1 MRRQFL
7 KTLNKDIRN
16 EPEEPC
22 SPQATLSVTIQ
33 GAVIAVINTVV
44 MVTIVVRASN
54 EGQAYLSWA
63 ICSAMVIGGA
73 VTALQASRIGRFGA
87 GHLLLCGAGPHFV
100 AVSVVAINVGGW
112 TTLASLI
119 VVSSLAQFAFA
130 AWLPVLRRIITPV
143 VCGTSLMLIAISVI
157 AVAVDRLAKVP
168 DGTPLIAGPLVAAAT
183 LGAAVVISLKGAGVL
198 RLWAPLIGILSGC
211 LVAAVFDLY
220 DLESLRRAPWF
231 QTPNFGAWPGID
243 LTPGTE
249 FWTLLPTFILV
260 TLVVAVK
267 TGGDGV
273 VIQQVSLRRS
283 RAIDFRVVQ
292 GTVNASGLGG
302 LLSGLAGTPPTVVYS
317 PSSIALINL
326 TGIAYRGISYWI
338 GAVMILVAFLPKISA
353 LLLAAPSAV
362 VASLLLMVMGMLLVE
377 GMRMLFREGLDQRN
391 SLIVAMTLAVGLG
404 VESLNVFGVR
414 SDNLWASILGN
425 GTTVGILVMI
435 ALTTLLELTSP
446 RSKKLDVELR
456 TSSLPRIDEFLL
468 NFAAEIG
475 WTEESANRLRA
486 SGEESL
492 LCLLSSETSD
502 VEADTRLIIVVRS
515 KDDVVEM
522 DFLSVFEDQNIEDRL
537 AYMSEEAEVHDD
549 RELSFRLLRHHASTV
564 HHRKYHG
571 VDVVTVTVERTG

>member
-1 MRRQFL
+1 M
-7 KTLNKDIRN
+7 
-16 EPEEPC
+16 
-22 SPQATLSVTIQ
+22 Q

-44 MVTIVVRASN
+44 MVTIVVRASD
-54 EGQAYLSWA
+54 EGQAYLTWA
-63 ICSAMVIGGA
+63 IFCALVIGGA
-73 VTALQASRIGRFGA
+73 VTALQASRVGRFGA

-100 AVSVVAINVGGW
+100 AISVVAINVGGW
-112 TTLASLI
+112 TTLASLV
-119 VVSSLAQFAFA
+119 VVSSLVQFAFA
-130 AWLPVLRRIITPV
+130 AWLPVLRRVITPV
-143 VCGTSLMLIAISVI
+143 VCGASLMLISISVI

-168 DGTPLIAGPLVAAAT
+168 DGTPLISSPLIVAAT
-183 LGAAVVISLKGAGVL
+183 LGAAVVISLKGSGIL

-211 LVAAVFDLY
+211 IAAAFFGLY
-220 DLESLRRAPWF
+220 DLEFLRHAPWF
-231 QTPNFGAWPGID
+231 RMPDFNAWPGVE
-243 LTPGTE
+243 LKLGAE
-249 FWTLLPTFILV
+249 FWTLLPSFVIV

-326 TGIAYRGISYWI
+326 TGIAFRRIGYWI
-338 GAVMILVAFLPKISA
+338 GSVLVLVAFLPKITA

-391 SLIVAMTLAVGLG
+391 TLIVAVTLSVGLG
-404 VESLNVFGVR
+404 VESLNVLGMR
-414 SDNLWASILGN
+414 SDSLWISILGN

-446 RSKKLDVELR
+446 RSKKIEVDLG
-456 TSSLPRIDEFLL
+456 TSSLPRIDKFLD

-475 WTEESANRLRA
+475 WNEESANRLRA

-492 LCLLSSETSD
+492 LCLLSSGASGD
-502 VEADTRLIIVVRS
+502 EASTRLILVVRS
-515 KDDVVEM
+515 QDELVEM
-522 DFLSVFEDQNIEDRL
+522 DLLSVFEEQNIEDRL

-549 RELSFRLLRHHASTV
+549 RELSFRLLRHHASSV

-571 VDVVTVTVERTG
+571 VDVVTVKVERTE